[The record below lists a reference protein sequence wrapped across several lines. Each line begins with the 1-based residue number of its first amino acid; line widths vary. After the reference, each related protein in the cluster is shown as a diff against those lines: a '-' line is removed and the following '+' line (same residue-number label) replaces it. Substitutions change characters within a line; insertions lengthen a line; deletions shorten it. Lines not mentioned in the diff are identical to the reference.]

1 MYGKVAKV
9 VKGEDFTEYRY
20 DASDEI
26 SGNRVYKGVKVG
38 ATTKMTHYVRDVS
51 DEISGNVLAIYK
63 DQQVSEQPVYDSS
76 RVGLFRRSIQ
86 PEGQA
91 EESQPQAG
99 ELALGHRQ
107 YELSNHLGA
116 DA

>member
-20 DASDEI
+20 DAS
-26 SGNRVYKGVKVG
+26 
-38 ATTKMTHYVRDVS
+38 
-51 DEISGNVLAIYK
+51 GNVMAIYK
-63 DQQVSEQPVYDSS
+63 DQQVSEQPVYGSS
-76 RVGLFRRSIQ
+76 RVGLFKRSVQ

>member
-1 MYGKVAKV
+1 MTFFRFLSIWSTTLKYL
-9 VKGEDFTEYRY
+9 KGITQ
-20 DASDEI
+20 I
-26 SGNRVYKGVKVG
+26 
-38 ATTKMTHYVRDVS
+38 
-51 DEISGNVLAIYK
+51 
-63 DQQVSEQPVYDSS
+63 EQPVYGRS

-99 ELALGHRQ
+99 ELGQ